1 MPYDQIYWNGG
12 GGFEDPGEYITSAQ
26 QRMVVGKTA
35 NSHPDSLFTPHP
47 AVEDLNNL
55 QTEPTAQDPNQA
67 SISDYLAVTGSRQGY
82 SNTPAYADFIANNSN
97 DTFFMGV
104 HDSNRISVTHAGIPY
119 NGCRLI
125 LRTEFGYAAG
135 RPTFTTNLVGGGTA
149 EDNLV
154 ESFDFKSFSVY
165 KNNVLQRP
173 RESNHAGRR
182 FVNIT
187 SANSTLPATAT
198 VAKAGT
204 TLTFA
209 NVDIRTYLLPNF
221 VVVQG
226 ANRLN
231 ITSIDSITTATTDST
246 VANFTAATFSIDI
259 ACGSP
264 DVDDCAV
271 STSNQLAIRGRD
283 YRAAGVQGQGNNAT
297 WGLFCVKDAL
307 VNGNVVN
314 NVFRDTTK
322 NGVSE
327 GNYWPLEHP
336 LFSRFLDVF
345 PGSQDTTFNGWW
357 DFDGDSVHDTPGR
370 LDQYSMFSSEYQQQG
385 TTQVFLY
392 DVRGF
397 GANLRKSSAA
407 WPCYGNDIG
416 ALSARANAGRLPVPV
431 LNRDSPKLTRC
442 SVGLKEDTGAGF
454 QEDNDEILAR
464 NAYPFCLAQYGF
476 DDPFPR
482 PNTADHYLT
491 LWETDEVI
499 APGDVFSVA
508 LSTLSYEK
516 SPNFK
521 FADMRYQLILMA
533 KN

>member
-26 QRMVVGKTA
+26 PQRMVVGKTA
-35 NSHPDSLFTPHP
+35 NSHPDSTFTPHP
-47 AVEDLNNL
+47 AVEDANNL
-55 QTEPTAQDPNQA
+55 LTVTPV
-67 SISDYLAVTGSRQGY
+67 SDYLAVTGSREGY
-82 SNTPAYADFIANNSN
+82 SNNTAYANFIANNS
-97 DTFFMGV
+97 DETFFMGV
-104 HDSNRISVTHAGIPY
+104 HNSNRINVTHAGIPY

-135 RPTFTTNLVGGGTA
+135 RPTFTTNLVGGSAG

-154 ESFDFKSFSVY
+154 NDFDFKSFSVY

-173 RESNHAGRR
+173 RESNHAGNQ

-187 SANSTLPATAT
+187 NANSTLPAAAT
-198 VAKAGT
+198 VAKVGT
-204 TLTFA
+204 ALTFT

-226 ANRLN
+226 INRLN
-231 ITSIDSITTATTDST
+231 ITSIDGVTTATTDST
-246 VANFTAATFSIDI
+246 VTDFTAAAFSIDI

-264 DVDDCAV
+264 DVGDCVV
-271 STSNQLAIRGRD
+271 STSNELAIRGGN
-283 YRAAGVQGQGNNAT
+283 YTNAGVQGQGNNAT

-307 VNGNVVN
+307 VNGAVVN
-314 NVFRDTTK
+314 NLFRDTTK
-322 NGVSE
+322 NGGTTTTFPDE
-327 GNYWPLEHP
+327 GNYWPEEHP
-336 LFSRFLDVF
+336 LFSRFLDVS
-345 PGSQDTTFNGWW
+345 PGSQDDTFNGWW
-357 DFDGDSVHDTPGR
+357 DFDGNNAHDTPGPF
-370 LDQYSMFSSEYQQQG
+370 DDYSMWSSEYQQQG
-385 TTQVFLY
+385 TSQVFLY

-397 GANLRKSSAA
+397 GVNLRKSSAA

-416 ALSARANAGRLPVPV
+416 ALSAGTAAGQLLVPA
-431 LNRDSPKLTRC
+431 LNRDSPKLIRS
-442 SVGLKEDTGAGF
+442 SVGLKEDTGRTF

-464 NAYPFCLAQYGF
+464 NAYPFCLARYGF
-476 DDPFPR
+476 DPPWPR
-482 PNTADHYLT
+482 ATADHYLT

-508 LSTLSYEK
+508 LSTLSIEK